1 MNRSVLVAVLVALP
15 LLMAPPH
22 AAKAA
27 DEWQPISP
35 DDLALKDNPKQPGA
49 DAMLLYR
56 EVSIDAKPSIV
67 SNYFRI
73 KVFTAAGVKE
83 QADIEIQ
90 YDKSQE
96 SIQAVRARTIHP
108 DGSIAE
114 FQGKPFDKEIVKG
127 SGIKYLAKTFT
138 MPDVQPGSIIE
149 YQYREQY
156 DPDSYQNFYW
166 TIQSNLFTRLARFS
180 AKWDDSPGAPLFS
193 FRTYAMPGGL
203 LPQREKDRYVLEIH
217 DLAGIEEEYLM
228 PPATALKAAVDFYYR
243 DYNEPSPETV
253 DQYWKRIGKNWGDS
267 VDHFIDKKKE
277 LAADLSQDVGSSDA
291 PEIKLRKLYARV
303 LKIRNLDMED
313 EKTQKEEK
321 QEKIKPNNNVDDV
334 LKHGYG
340 HGSDINFLLIG
351 LARAAGFEAADVR
364 VASRGY
370 RVFIPQRK
378 AAYDL
383 NSELVWVR
391 AGSQEYYLDPASRF
405 YPFGV
410 LPWFETAANGVR
422 LIKDGSEM
430 ITTPVPVNANA
441 TIVRRA
447 DLNVSSTLE
456 TSGKIQVDFSGQE
469 AASLRLD
476 NRDADEVGRKKVL
489 GDEIKTWLPVGSTFE
504 VSSIGGWEDVEQP
517 IHVEGTATIPSYLS
531 GAAQRILMPMEVFQ
545 IEEAGWF
552 KSEKRVNE
560 VDFSYPYERIDDL
573 IVHPPAG
580 YKIQALPTAQNI
592 NPGPISY
599 EISATQQQDALEVKR
614 HLVIKGIRYPKESY
628 LALRNFF
635 SAVRTDD
642 NAQVMFQNSAA
653 RSN

>member
-1 MNRSVLVAVLVALP
+1 
-15 LLMAPPH
+15 
-22 AAKAA
+22 
-27 DEWQPISP
+27 
-35 DDLALKDNPKQPGA
+35 
-49 DAMLLYR
+49 
-56 EVSIDAKPSIV
+56 
-67 SNYFRI
+67 
-73 KVFTAAGVKE
+73 
-83 QADIEIQ
+83 
-90 YDKSQE
+90 
-96 SIQAVRARTIHP
+96 
-108 DGSIAE
+108 
-114 FQGKPFDKEIVKG
+114 
-127 SGIKYLAKTFT
+127 
-138 MPDVQPGSIIE
+138 
-149 YQYREQY
+149 
-156 DPDSYQNFYW
+156 
-166 TIQSNLFTRLARFS
+166 
-180 AKWDDSPGAPLFS
+180 
-193 FRTYAMPGGL
+193 
-203 LPQREKDRYVLEIH
+203 
-217 DLAGIEEEYLM
+217 
-228 PPATALKAAVDFYYR
+228 
-243 DYNEPSPETV
+243 
-253 DQYWKRIGKNWGDS
+253 
-267 VDHFIDKKKE
+267 
-277 LAADLSQDVGSSDA
+277 
-291 PEIKLRKLYARV
+291 
-303 LKIRNLDMED
+303 
-313 EKTQKEEK
+313 
-321 QEKIKPNNNVDDV
+321 
-334 LKHGYG
+334 
-340 HGSDINFLLIG
+340 
-351 LARAAGFEAADVR
+351 
-364 VASRGY
+364 
-370 RVFIPQRK
+370 
-378 AAYDL
+378 
-383 NSELVWVR
+383 
-391 AGSQEYYLDPASRF
+391 
-405 YPFGV
+405 
-410 LPWFETAANGVR
+410 
-422 LIKDGSEM
+422 M

-447 DLNVSSTLE
+447 DLNVSRTLE